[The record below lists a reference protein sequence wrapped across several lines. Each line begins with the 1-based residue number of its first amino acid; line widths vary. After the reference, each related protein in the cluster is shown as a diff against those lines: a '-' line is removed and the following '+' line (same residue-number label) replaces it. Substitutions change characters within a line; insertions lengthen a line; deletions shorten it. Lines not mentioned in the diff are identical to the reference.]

1 MIRLARVDGSLTAA
15 AAYPSPDAELIVID
29 AELAHRT
36 PQLLTAR
43 HAAGLHLL
51 AKRSSENA
59 FDAWCSGLPKN
70 SAVLVGKRQQASNM
84 MRASL
89 RRISTT
95 RPQARP
101 SSAWAQSRN
110 RIAATSV
117 GFVAG
122 ALTAHQLARSDAIVS
137 FDDMDRHTK
146 AEKSKKLKTKQEHP
160 THSALDGG
168 RVTVEVDEEDLD
180 VMTLDEVEA
189 SRATLAHD
197 GGDGQLL
204 CTYDG
209 IVYDVTSFADAHPGG
224 RELLLTASGMDLKHF
239 FENYTVHG
247 HSDKAANWLSPLA
260 VGKLSPEDALEAQRR
275 STPENHVRRRLAR
288 LRASRRRLLAIAC
301 SLPAAI
307 AVRKFISFVGSYV
320 SSSVA
325 KWLARRIPFLTVP
338 GYSQGAEPLPQGT
351 KRGTIAVV
359 GGGIAGCGL
368 SLIHI

>member
-1 MIRLARVDGSLTAA
+1 M
-15 AAYPSPDAELIVID
+15 
-29 AELAHRT
+29 
-36 PQLLTAR
+36 
-43 HAAGLHLL
+43 AAG
-51 AKRSSENA
+51 
-59 FDAWCSGLPKN
+59 
-70 SAVLVGKRQQASNM
+70 
-84 MRASL
+84 
-89 RRISTT
+89 
-95 RPQARP
+95 
-101 SSAWAQSRN
+101 
-110 RIAATSV
+110 AA

-122 ALTAHQLARSDAIVS
+122 ALGAHQLARSDAIVS

-180 VMTLDEVEA
+180 LMTLDEVEA

-288 LRASRRRLLAIAC
+288 LKASRRRLLAIAC

-307 AVRKFISFVGSYV
+307 AVRKFISFVGNYV

-338 GYSQGAEPLPQGT
+338 GYSKGAEPLPQGT

-359 GGGIAGCGL
+359 GGGIAGCGAAWML
-368 SLIHI
+368 ARDGFEVVLYEARPATSGNARTFDWVDDVRSRRPVVRHRGDSCPSDEVPRRSGGRRRPQTSTRKDGSSPACP